1 MIHSHSELL
10 RPRAWEVK
18 ESPNNL
24 RYQGCFRLG
33 EIPADWTRWQVAGV
47 SAGSENRVYLFHR
60 GHDVPPVLCFDTDG
74 KLLFSWDHIS
84 FGHPHIVTVDVDD
97 NVWLTDDGSYIIYKL
112 SPQGEVLFTLGTKD
126 VSEEDCTHFN

>member
-47 SAGSENRVYLFHR
+47 SAGSENHVYLFHR
-60 GHDVPPVLCFDTDG
+60 GHDVHPCFASIPMGNCCFPGIT
-74 KLLFSWDHIS
+74 
-84 FGHPHIVTVDVDD
+84 
-97 NVWLTDDGSYIIYKL
+97 
-112 SPQGEVLFTLGTKD
+112 SPLVVPT
-126 VSEEDCTHFN
+126 